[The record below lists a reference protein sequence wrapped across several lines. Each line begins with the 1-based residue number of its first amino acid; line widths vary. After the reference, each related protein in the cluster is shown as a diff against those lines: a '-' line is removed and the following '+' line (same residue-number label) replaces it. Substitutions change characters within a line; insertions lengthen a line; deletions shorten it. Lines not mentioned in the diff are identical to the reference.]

1 MLTPVE
7 VCAHTRAYLE
17 SRGYKVPTVRG
28 GTVYTESGHGV
39 QRMQHLSNEQLIERL
54 LELADYMSAITNNA
68 DAELVREAVR
78 RLG

>member
-1 MLTPVE
+1 
-7 VCAHTRAYLE
+7 
-17 SRGYKVPTVRG
+17 
-28 GTVYTESGHGV
+28 
-39 QRMQHLSNEQLIERL
+39 MQHLSKEQLIERL